1 MDVSPRPNWN
11 AHWLGQVSFKS
22 AWKLQQD
29 FACQIAAGERPE
41 TLLLLQHPH
50 TYTFGRR
57 GDAGNLLWDD
67 ATLHEKGVEVHWT
80 DRGGDVTYHGPG
92 QLVGYPLI
100 KLGRVDL
107 SQRIPQVDYIQY
119 LRRLEEVIIN
129 SLADL
134 GLASGQIPGMT
145 GVWVQPDVASR
156 CPQCPPDAKKSPS
169 KIASIGVK
177 VNADGISQHG
187 FALNIDPDMDY
198 WEGIVACDLPDHPSV
213 SLADLLVHPPT
224 QDAVIDT
231 LLRNFES
238 VFNVRLELSELTP
251 GKFSD

>member
-1 MDVSPRPNWN
+1 MDLPPRPSWN
-11 AHWLGQVSFKS
+11 AHWLGQVSFKT

-29 FACQIAAGERPE
+29 FASQIAAGERPE

-107 SQRIPQVDYIQY
+107 SQRIPRVDYIEY
-119 LRRLEEVIIN
+119 LRRLEKVIIN

-145 GVWVQPDVASR
+145 GVWVEPDVASR
-156 CPQCPPDAKKSPS
+156 CPHCPPEAKKAPS

-187 FALNIDPDMDY
+187 FALNLDPDMDY
-198 WEGIVACDLPDHPSV
+198 WEGIIACDLPDHPSV
-213 SLADLLVHPPT
+213 SLADLLIRPPT
-224 QDAVIDT
+224 QDAVIHT

-238 VFNVRLELSELTP
+238 VFNVRLELSDLPP
-251 GKFSD
+251 G